1 MAFRSI
7 DVALY
12 QDHVITLR
20 ARPYRDHDALVTVFA
35 RQNGK
40 FSAVARG
47 VRRPKSKL
55 WGQLRPLTVS
65 VATFYHGRSSLDT
78 VTDAALEH
86 GFSKL
91 ADNLERLGWGMVLA
105 DIVDQLLPEREASDD
120 SFTVLGSA
128 LQALHDG
135 RHAAS
140 VGLRAGFLLLLAAGF
155 SPDWMVCSHCHQPIA
170 QGPVAINV
178 QAGSVQCPACQAG
191 AAHLEE
197 LISLGSLRSL
207 QYWLNDSPNK
217 FGQVE
222 VKGLMEEELK
232 RLLFRYM
239 LHETAR
245 PLKSYE
251 FLMNIDRLQRG
262 PEGGARR

>member
-1 MAFRSI
+1 M
-7 DVALY
+7 ALY
-12 QDHVITLR
+12 QDQVITLK

-55 WGQLRPLTVS
+55 AGQLRPLTVS

-78 VTDAALEH
+78 VTEADLEH

-91 ADNLERLGWGMVLA
+91 ADNLERLSWAMVLA
-105 DIVDQLLPEREASDD
+105 DIVDQLVPERETAKD
-120 SFTVLGSA
+120 SFTVLKAA
-128 LQALHDG
+128 LKALHEG

-140 VGLRAGFLLLLAAGF
+140 VGLRTGFLLLAAAGF
-155 SPDWMVCSHCHQPIA
+155 APDWTVCSDCHQPLVR
-170 QGPVAINV
+170 GPVAISV
-178 QAGSVQCPACQAG
+178 QGGSVHCPACQR
-191 AAHLEE
+191 HLAQVEE

-207 QYWLNDSPNK
+207 QYWLNDSPSK
-217 FGQVE
+217 FGQFE

-262 PEGGARR
+262 PEGGSKR